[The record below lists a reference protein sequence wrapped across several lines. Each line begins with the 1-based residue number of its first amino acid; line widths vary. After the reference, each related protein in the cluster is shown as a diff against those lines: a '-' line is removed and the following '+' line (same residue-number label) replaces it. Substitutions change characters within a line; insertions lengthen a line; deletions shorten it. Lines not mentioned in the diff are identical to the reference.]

1 MLKFIIQLIQNSSK
15 HNLNVKK
22 NLKEGD
28 TIYKQFFIYSIIM
41 QM

>member
-15 HNLNVKK
+15 QNLNVKK

-28 TIYKQFFIYSIIM
+28 AIYKQFFIYSIIM